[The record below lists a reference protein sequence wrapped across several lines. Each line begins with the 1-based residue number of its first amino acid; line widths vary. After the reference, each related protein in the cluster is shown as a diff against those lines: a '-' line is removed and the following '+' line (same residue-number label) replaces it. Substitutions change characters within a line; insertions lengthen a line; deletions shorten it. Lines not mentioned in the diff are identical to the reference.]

1 MQSMQ
6 EFLLRTRLENG
17 KPRELVLAITLI
29 ELCRTRCWDVLA
41 PLTQHMLQEASLCD
55 AKGPTKDM
63 QRIVSDLPP
72 EFLDMLND
80 SVRGRR
86 AAEEE
91 QATTTE
97 QERQGSAL
105 ELNAWWFLTEMR
117 EVMHVT
123 ENDETR

>member
-1 MQSMQ
+1 
-6 EFLLRTRLENG
+6 
-17 KPRELVLAITLI
+17 
-29 ELCRTRCWDVLA
+29 
-41 PLTQHMLQEASLCD
+41 
-55 AKGPTKDM
+55 M